1 MEVAYREVD
10 ASDVTTT
17 RVMVAIK
24 ERIIVGFATWDD
36 ETKTLEMV
44 RVREKYQRQG
54 HGTELV
60 RRADELAGCRLK
72 DTGDRSPEGT
82 KFLKSLGRPLA
93 RIKTR
98 INPTSCGAIMMMLLQ
113 DRHISGELVF
123 K

>member
-1 MEVAYREVD
+1 MEITYREAD

-17 RVMVAIK
+17 RVVVATK
-24 ERIIVGFATWDD
+24 ERIVIGFATWDD
-36 ETKTLEMV
+36 DTKTLELV

-60 RRADELAGCRLK
+60 RRADEIAGCLLK

-93 RIKTR
+93 RIKSR
-98 INPTSCGAIMMMLLQ
+98 INPISCGMTMMMLLQ
-113 DRHISGELVF
+113 DRHISGELDL

>member
-1 MEVAYREVD
+1 MEITYREVD
-10 ASDVTTT
+10 VSDVTTT

-36 ETKTLEMV
+36 ETKTLEIV

-60 RRADELAGCRLK
+60 RRADELAGCQLK
-72 DTGDRSPEGT
+72 DTGDRTPEGT
-82 KFLKSLGRPLA
+82 NFLKSLGRPLT
-93 RIKTR
+93 RIKSR
-98 INPTSCGAIMMMLLQ
+98 INPTSCGMTMMMLLQ
-113 DRHISGELVF
+113 DRHISGELDL